1 MYITRQELK
10 IEVRDL
16 HGQIREIISDFN
28 GAIKNLREDIE
39 ELNARI
45 DNLETIITNSKDFGK

>member
-28 GAIKNLREDIE
+28 GAIRNIREDTE

>member
-1 MYITRQELK
+1 MYITRQEVK
-10 IEVRDL
+10 IEIRDL

>member
-10 IEVRDL
+10 IEIRDL

-45 DNLETIITNSKDFGK
+45 NNLETIITNSKDFGK

>member
-28 GAIKNLREDIE
+28 GAIRNLREDTE
-39 ELNARI
+39 ELVARI
-45 DNLETIITNSKDFGK
+45 NNLETIITNLKDFGK

>member
-16 HGQIREIISDFN
+16 HGQIREVISDFN
-28 GAIKNLREDIE
+28 GAIKDLREDTE

>member
-10 IEVRDL
+10 IEIRDL

>member
-16 HGQIREIISDFN
+16 HGQIREIIADFN

>member
-10 IEVRDL
+10 IEIRDL

-28 GAIKNLREDIE
+28 GAIKDLREDTE
-39 ELNARI
+39 KLNARI

>member
-1 MYITRQELK
+1 MYISRQELK

>member
-10 IEVRDL
+10 IEIRYL
-16 HGQIREIISDFN
+16 HGQIREIISYFN
-28 GAIKNLREDIE
+28 GAIRNIREDIE

>member
-10 IEVRDL
+10 IEIRDL

-28 GAIKNLREDIE
+28 GAIKDLREDTEQLIS
-39 ELNARI
+39 RI

>member
-10 IEVRDL
+10 IEIRDL

-28 GAIKNLREDIE
+28 GAIKDLREDTE

>member
-16 HGQIREIISDFN
+16 HGQIREVISDFN
-28 GAIKNLREDIE
+28 GAIKDLREDTE
-39 ELNARI
+39 KLNARI

>member
-28 GAIKNLREDIE
+28 GAIRNLREDTE
-39 ELNARI
+39 ELDARI
-45 DNLETIITNSKDFGK
+45 NNLETIITNLKDFGK

>member
-10 IEVRDL
+10 IEIRDL
-16 HGQIREIISDFN
+16 HGQIREVISDFN

>member
-10 IEVRDL
+10 IEIRDL

-28 GAIKNLREDIE
+28 GAIKDLREDTE
-39 ELNARI
+39 ELNAGI

>member
-16 HGQIREIISDFN
+16 HGQIREVISDFN

>member
-16 HGQIREIISDFN
+16 HGQIREVISDFN

-39 ELNARI
+39 EFNARI